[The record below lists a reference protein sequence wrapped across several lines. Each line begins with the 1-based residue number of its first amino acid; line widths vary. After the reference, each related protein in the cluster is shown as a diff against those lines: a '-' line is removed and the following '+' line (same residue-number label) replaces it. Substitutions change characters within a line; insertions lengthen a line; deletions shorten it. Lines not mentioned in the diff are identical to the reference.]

1 MGSSVSGMG
10 GSSFGVGRVL
20 DEFCVEG
27 FSLVYRGRGE
37 LVGRDAYLLKGGGV
51 EFLLPVY
58 FYRENLDFVFVY
70 DLEGGYSL
78 GERLDRG
85 DGGFGV
91 DDFVSILERVDFV
104 SSEYFFDLSSFY
116 ISPESIVYSM
126 DGCGLV
132 YCPFYKGDFWGG
144 VLSLFG
150 SVFSGES
157 WFMDYLDRLEA
168 LGNSFSISSFLGVV
182 RLFGSVCVGDSV
194 SNDVGSVRSV
204 GRISSYGGNV
214 SGGNGFGSGS
224 GVRGFGGLLGSRG
237 FGVGGSSSVATSGF
251 LSGFDWW
258 SFVLGFVGGGAGNVG
273 CLVLLVLFV
282 GFVLGLFI

>member
-1 MGSSVSGMG
+1 MGCS
-10 GSSFGVGRVL
+10 VGRVL

-37 LVGRDAYLLKGGGV
+37 LSNRDAYLLKGGGV

-58 FYRENLDFVFVY
+58 FFRESLDFVFVY
-70 DLEGGYSL
+70 DLMGGYSL
-78 GERLDRG
+78 GERLSRG

-116 ISPESIVYSM
+116 ISRESLVYSM
-126 DGCGLV
+126 KDGGCGLV
-132 YCPFYKGDFWGG
+132 YCPFYRGDFWGG

-157 WFMDYLDRLEA
+157 WFGDYLDRLEA
-168 LGNSFSISSFLGVV
+168 LGNSFSVSSFLGVV
-182 RLFGSVCVGDSV
+182 RLFGSGVSDSSFGDSSV
-194 SNDVGSVRSV
+194 QGSN
-204 GRISSYGGNV
+204 
-214 SGGNGFGSGS
+214 GSGS
-224 GVRGFGGLLGSRG
+224 FGGLLGGRG
-237 FGVGGSSSVATSGF
+237 FGLGEGIKEVGSGVGV

-258 SFVLGFVGGGAGNVG
+258 SFVLEFVGGGFGNVG
-273 CLVLLVLFV
+273 CLVLLFLFV